1 MGTVDPIQLIT
12 YLAQNKD
19 RNFHLSQP
27 NCCQTREA
35 FCLQREKQTSHGL
48 IRQKASKI
56 HAALFFCFVLF
67 FFLMMKKVVAK

>member
-27 NCCQTREA
+27 DCCQTREV
-35 FCLQREKQTSHGL
+35 FCLQREKQTSH
-48 IRQKASKI
+48 
-56 HAALFFCFVLF
+56 
-67 FFLMMKKVVAK
+67 